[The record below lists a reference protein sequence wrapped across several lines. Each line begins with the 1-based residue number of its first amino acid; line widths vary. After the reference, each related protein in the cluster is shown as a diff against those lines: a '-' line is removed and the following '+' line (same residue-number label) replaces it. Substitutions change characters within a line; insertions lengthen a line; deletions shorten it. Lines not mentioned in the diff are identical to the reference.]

1 VEASLGTN
9 GAGDAFDGQFAALTG
24 FKPFCWRQR
33 LFRRFAAVDVP
44 AAFDL
49 PTDLGKTSVMA
60 IWLIARAHRT
70 KLPRPLVYVVDRRA
84 VVDQATDA
92 LRKNSGAHGYDGG
105 DLKKRATRRQREDYW
120 NG

>member
-1 VEASLGTN
+1 LGTN

-24 FKPFCWRQR
+24 FKPFCWQQR

-49 PTDLGKTSVMA
+49 PTGLGKTSVMA
-60 IWLIARAHRT
+60 IWLIARAHRA

-84 VVDQATDA
+84 VVDQASDA
-92 LRKNSGAHGYDGG
+92 LQEFGGA
-105 DLKKRATRRQREDYW
+105 W
-120 NG
+120 V